1 MTSRRSEVNIYI
13 YMYTIANIQI
23 HICEPLRA
31 WTMDC
36 AGKSA
41 CKSVY
46 IYVYID
52 TLMRILAL
60 MYVFPHKEI
69 DVCIGMCVC
78 VHVCA
83 RVRILV
89 HGRCY
94 LPLDTY
100 GNKFMY
106 KLIWKW
112 CLPIAFFVP
121 CCRVYIHLQKTKD
134 VRRSNASLHRNWNAK
149 FTPQAC

>member
-1 MTSRRSEVNIYI
+1 
-13 YMYTIANIQI
+13 
-23 HICEPLRA
+23 
-31 WTMDC
+31 MDC
-36 AGKSA
+36 ERKSS

-46 IYVYID
+46 IYMCVD

-78 VHVCA
+78 VRVCA
-83 RVRILV
+83 RVRKLV

-94 LPLDTY
+94 LSLDMY

-106 KLIWKW
+106 KLI
-112 CLPIAFFVP
+112 
-121 CCRVYIHLQKTKD
+121 
-134 VRRSNASLHRNWNAK
+134 
-149 FTPQAC
+149 